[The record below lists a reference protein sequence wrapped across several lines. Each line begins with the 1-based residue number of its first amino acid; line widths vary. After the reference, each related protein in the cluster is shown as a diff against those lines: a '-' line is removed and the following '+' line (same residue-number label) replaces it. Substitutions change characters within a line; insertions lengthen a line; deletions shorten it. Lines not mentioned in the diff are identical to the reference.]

1 MLLNDEDGSIVESIT
16 SQFHKNAANIS
27 REILM
32 RWIRGEGLQPV
43 TWRTLIDTLQDIGI
57 TELAT
62 CIDKNL

>member
-1 MLLNDEDGSIVESIT
+1 MLLNDEDGSIVDSIT
-16 SQFHKNAANIS
+16 SQYQLNAANIS

-43 TWRTLIDTLQDIGI
+43 TWTTLINTLQDIGL

-62 CIDKNL
+62 CIDKSL